1 MNPITQ
7 RIHETA
13 RKKAKRLVLPEGE
26 DSRTLVAAERIIKEG
41 LAREVVLFGE
51 PGQLRA
57 AAAAAG
63 ADISGCTVFQPEHD
77 PRLAQYAAMLF
88 ERRKAKGMT
97 EEQALA
103 AAKQVL
109 FFGALMVKAGDA
121 DGMISG
127 AVNTTGALMRAAL
140 TVIGTK
146 PGIPVVSSFF
156 IMLSDKKDFGEN
168 GAVIFADCA
177 VVQVPTV
184 EQLAAIARSTAE
196 SARVMLG
203 WEPRVAMLSYSTKGS
218 ARHEVLDKVIAA
230 TEMVRQQEPS
240 LQVDGELQADAALV
254 AAVGARKCPGSP
266 VAGKANILIFP
277 DLNSGNIAYKLVER
291 MGGVGTV
298 GPILQ
303 GLNQPVNDL
312 SRGCSAEDI
321 VNVAA
326 VTAASA

>member
-13 RKKAKRLVLPEGE
+13 RKKAKSLVLPEGD
-26 DSRTLVAAERIIKEG
+26 DSRTLVAAEKILKEK

-51 PGQLRA
+51 PGALRA
-57 AAAAAG
+57 AAQAAG
-63 ADISGCTVFQPEHD
+63 ADIAGCTIVQPERD
-77 PRLAQYAAMLF
+77 PRLEKYAMLLH

-97 EEQALA
+97 EEQARET
-103 AAKQVL
+103 AKQPL
-109 FFGALMVKAGDA
+109 TFGALMVKAGDA

-140 TVIGTK
+140 MAIGTR
-146 PGIPVVSSFF
+146 PGISVVSSYFV
-156 IMLSDKKDFGEN
+156 MLTDKANFGEN

-184 EQLAAIARSTAE
+184 EQLAAIALSTAQ

-218 ARHEVLDKVIAA
+218 AKHEVLDKVIAA
-230 TEMVRQQEPS
+230 TELVRQQEPG
-240 LQVDGELQADAALV
+240 LLVDGELQADAALV
-254 AAVGARKCPGSP
+254 AAGGGRKCPGSP
-266 VAGKANILIFP
+266 VAGRANILIFP
-277 DLNSGNIAYKLVER
+277 DLNAGNIAYKLVER
-291 MGGVGTV
+291 LGGAGTI

-326 VTAASA
+326 ATAASA